1 MGCFTSHGHRHHI
14 EGTDGFNVSSEIHWQ
29 SGVKGIRTGRDSQVG
44 LAGRRLNSHARA
56 KLHNDLF
63 NVAYNLRYHF
73 IVTINSEE
81 IS

>member
-1 MGCFTSHGHRHHI
+1 MNLYSYCTLITIFFCTFSL
-14 EGTDGFNVSSEIHWQ
+14 FNLIYIIH
-29 SGVKGIRTGRDSQVG
+29 THYG

-56 KLHNDLF
+56 KLHNNLF

-81 IS
+81 ISYLIMYCCTVE